1 MGLTPANP
9 YLWGL
14 AWGLLS
20 PLWLFA
26 LQQPSLRCLGL
37 AGLCWGFG
45 YHGTALSW
53 IWGLHPM
60 TWMGIPWGTSLLIAI
75 AGWAIVSLW
84 GAMIPAMVAI
94 AISLLRKHQFHPLV
108 RLWIGVSLW
117 CFLEWLWT
125 QSPLWW
131 TALSYTQS
139 PSNPAILHLGQISGP
154 GLISAVLVFVNGLW
168 AEAYFA
174 SLPLSQNLHSRF
186 SWRSV
191 QRLLSLPRS
200 RGLMIGA
207 IALLLGAHCLGFA
220 LAQRPLSQAPQDGFK
235 VGIIQGNI
243 PTRIKLTPRGIDQA
257 FKVYQDGYET
267 LSAAGA
273 DAVLMPEGTFP
284 TRWSPGASR
293 YQPLLQAIQKS
304 QAIAW
309 VGAFMPTGDRITQS
323 LVTVTP
329 TEPRYS
335 QYNKVKLVPLGE
347 YLPFEQTLGQLIS
360 RLTPLSFTMVPGSP
374 DQIMP
379 TPLGQ
384 AIVSICYDSAFPQ
397 LFRRQTAAG
406 GEFILSVAN
415 NDPYSARMMAQHH
428 AQDVMRAIENDR
440 WVARSTNT
448 GFSSVI
454 TPHGKT
460 EWRSQ
465 RGRYETYL
473 TKLQRRQTQTL
484 YVQWGAW
491 VLALQVLVSVA
502 GMIYC
507 LLNRNVRIKSLTRS
521 KIS

>member
-1 MGLTPANP
+1 MGATPANA

-14 AWGLLS
+14 AWFTLS
-20 PLWLFA
+20 PLWIFA
-26 LQQPSLRCLGL
+26 LKRRSLLVSGIGGL
-37 AGLCWGFG
+37 VWGFA

-75 AGWAIVSLW
+75 AGWALVSFW
-84 GAMIPAMVAI
+84 GAIIPAMIAI
-94 AISLLRKHQFHPLV
+94 AVSLLHKYQFHPWLRV
-108 RLWIGVSLW
+108 WIGTSLW
-117 CFLEWLWT
+117 CLLEWLWT

-139 PSNPAILHLGQISGP
+139 PSNSALLHLGQLSGP
-154 GLISAVLVFVNGLW
+154 GLVSAVLVLVNGLW

-174 SLPLSQNLHSRF
+174 SPT
-186 SWRSV
+186 RSK
-191 QRLLSLPRS
+191 
-200 RGLMIGA
+200 GLVLGA
-207 IALLLGAHCLGFA
+207 IAILLSAHGFGHT
-220 LAQRPLSQAPQDGFK
+220 LAQSPLTQNPDDAIK

-243 PTRIKLTPRGIDQA
+243 PTRLKLSPEGIDQA
-257 FKVYQDGYET
+257 FKAYQDGYET
-267 LSAAGA
+267 LAQAGA
-273 DAVLMPEGTFP
+273 DAVLMPEGAFP
-284 TRWSPGASR
+284 TRWSPGAPR
-293 YQPLLQAIQKS
+293 YQPLLQSIQKE

-309 VGAFMPTGDRITQS
+309 VGAFMPTGDYITQS

-329 TEPRYS
+329 EQPQYS

-347 YLPFEQTLGQLIS
+347 YLPFEKTLGQIIS
-360 RLTPLSFTMVPGSP
+360 RLTPLTFKMVPGSTH
-374 DQIMP
+374 QIFP

-384 AIVSICYDSAFPQ
+384 AIISICYDSAFPQ
-397 LFRRQTAAG
+397 LLRHQTAAG

-460 EWRSQ
+460 EWQSQ

-473 TKLQRRQTQTL
+473 STLQKRQTKTL
-484 YVQWGAW
+484 YVQWGNW
-491 VLALQVLVSVA
+491 FLQGQLILSAL
-502 GMIYC
+502 GMI
-507 LLNRNVRIKSLTRS
+507 RWRIQHKTRPVRSPCKP
-521 KIS
+521 